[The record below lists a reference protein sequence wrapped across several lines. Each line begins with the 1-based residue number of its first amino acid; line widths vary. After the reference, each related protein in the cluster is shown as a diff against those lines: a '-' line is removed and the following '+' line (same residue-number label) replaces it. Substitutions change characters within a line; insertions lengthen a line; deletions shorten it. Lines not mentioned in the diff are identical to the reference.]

1 MFKYL
6 ELFAKTIGLKKTVKR
21 TRNELATNKGPM
33 ASGWGRPIYSTSKEP
48 SKDKETP
55 TTKSET
61 RRNEQRKQQT
71 LDIHTQ
77 YHGNPDIHKGC
88 CEFIECRATSK
99 TTHDKDIYI
108 LTGKK
113 GS

>member
-21 TRNELATNKGPM
+21 TRNELATNKSPM

-71 LDIHTQ
+71 LDIHNQ
-77 YHGNPDIHKGC
+77 YHTK
-88 CEFIECRATSK
+88 CESQIS
-99 TTHDKDIYI
+99 HDKDIYI

-113 GS
+113 GTS

>member
-1 MFKYL
+1 MKKYL
-6 ELFAKTIGLKKTVKR
+6 ELFAQAIGMRKSVKR
-21 TRNELATNKGPM
+21 TRHELATNKSPM

-48 SKDKETP
+48 SEDKETQ
-55 TTKSET
+55 TTESET
-61 RRNEQRKQQT
+61 EP

-88 CEFIECRATSK
+88 CEFIECRTTSK